1 MPETQVWG
9 DPALKDEVKL
19 MSTKIELST
28 AVTVRELSTILDTSP
43 ISIIKS
49 LMGMGVMANINQ
61 TLDLDTAILVS
72 EEMGHAVLEPEVEEA
87 EPESP
92 PADSGPDRLALYGKE
107 PKHKLVPRP
116 PVVTI
121 LGHVDH
127 GKTTLLDAIRETRV
141 VDSEHGGITQH
152 IGAYQVVKQDRVIT
166 FIDTPGHEAFTAMRA
181 RGAQGADIA
190 VLVIAADDG
199 MMPQTREALDH
210 IQAAGA
216 PIIVALNKV
225 DRPNANIDRVYSQ
238 LTQVGLIPENYGGD
252 TPVIHTSALK
262 REGIDELLDYIL
274 IVSDFNQEEIV
285 ANPDRP
291 AEGVIIEAVSDP
303 KRGAMATLL
312 IQNGTLKQGD
322 AFVVGN
328 VSGRIRAMFDWQG
341 KRKKTATPSTPVQ
354 ILGIQGVPTAG
365 RRFEVVK
372 NYKLARAI
380 AEERRLDAAQPVGPG
395 RITLEDVYR
404 QLQAGDVKSLNLI
417 LKVDVDGSL
426 EPITN
431 SLQQLDNEE
440 VKVKILRKSTGGI
453 SENDVM
459 LASASKA
466 IILGF
471 GVETDRPARDL
482 AEVEGVE
489 IRIYNIIYKLLEDME
504 LAVNGMLEPVYEP
517 RTQGRAEVR
526 QIFRIRRKGNIA
538 GCYILNGKILRN
550 GRMRVLRAR
559 QEIWDGELDALKRFQ
574 DDVREVAQ
582 GFECGI
588 SLSGF
593 DNFQEDDILE
603 CYILERVN

>member
-1 MPETQVWG
+1 
-9 DPALKDEVKL
+9 
-19 MSTKIELST
+19 MSTKIKLST

-72 EEMGHAVLEPEVEEA
+72 EEMGHAVLEPKVEEP
-87 EPESP
+87 EPESA
-92 PADSGPDRLALYGKE
+92 PADSGPDRLALYHKE

-141 VDSEHGGITQH
+141 VESEHGGITQH
-152 IGAYQVVKQDRVIT
+152 IGAYQVVKQDSVIT

-190 VLVIAADDG
+190 ILVIAADDG

-238 LTQVGLIPENYGGD
+238 LTQVGLVPENYGGD
-252 TPVIHTSALK
+252 TPVIHTSALR

-274 IVSDFNQEEIV
+274 IVSEVNQEEIV
-285 ANPDRP
+285 ANSDRP

-312 IQNGTLKQGD
+312 VQNGTLKQGD

-328 VSGRIRAMFDWQG
+328 VPGRIRAMFDWQG
-341 KRKKTATPSTPVQ
+341 KRVKTATPSTPVQ
-354 ILGIQGVPTAG
+354 ILGIQDVPTAG

-380 AEERRLDAAQPVGPG
+380 AEERRIDTAQPVGPG

-404 QLQAGDVKSLNLI
+404 QLQAGDVKSLNII

-426 EPITN
+426 EPIVN

-440 VKVKILRKSTGGI
+440 VKLKILRKSTGGI

-459 LASASKA
+459 LASASEA

-471 GVETDRPARDL
+471 NVETDRPARDL
-482 AEVEGVE
+482 AEAEGVE

-526 QIFRIRRKGNIA
+526 QVFRIRRKGNIA

-559 QEIWDGELDALKRFQ
+559 QEIWDGELDTLKRFQ

-588 SLSGF
+588 SLRGF
-593 DNFQEDDILE
+593 DNFQENDILE